1 MVACRHC
8 EKANS
13 DLQDSRFRRVLWLAL
28 VVNAIMFFVE
38 IITSWLSGSAALQAD
53 ALDFLGD
60 SLSYVISLSVLGM
73 GLRARASA
81 ALFKGTTMA
90 AFGVW
95 VLGTATYRIFSGIPP
110 EAGLMGTIG
119 LLALLANVGV
129 AVVLFRYRD
138 GDSNRRSIWLCSRND
153 AVGNIAVLL
162 AAAGVVTT
170 ASRWPDLI
178 VAGII
183 AALNLSAAQQV
194 TRQALVE
201 LKSTAAVVTSGD

>member
-8 EKANS
+8 ERANS